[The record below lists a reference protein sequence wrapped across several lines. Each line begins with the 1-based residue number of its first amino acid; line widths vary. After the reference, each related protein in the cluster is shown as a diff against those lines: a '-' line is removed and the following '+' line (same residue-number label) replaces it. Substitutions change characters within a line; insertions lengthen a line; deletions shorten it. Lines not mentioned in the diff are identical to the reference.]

1 MDGSPSHAGFTV
13 RRADSRDAAALGTM
27 RAAQQLEIDGEP
39 PPLADDAYA
48 SACASFFARELDAT
62 DPWVVAWVAEADGRI
77 AGSVVLTLAPTLPR
91 RNIPESGPDGRIRSV
106 YVYPEL
112 RSRGIARALV
122 VSAIADA
129 AARDVARL
137 MLGASA
143 MGRPLYESLG
153 FVAKPDEM
161 MYDP

>member
-1 MDGSPSHAGFTV
+1 MRRLRTPNLPSGAPIRAM
-13 RRADSRDAAALGTM
+13 RRPSERCAPRNRERSLRGCRRSRTTST
-27 RAAQQLEIDGEP
+27 
-39 PPLADDAYA
+39 
-48 SACASFFARELDAT
+48 SACAAFFARELDAP
-62 DPWVVAWVAEADGRI
+62 DPWVVAWVAVAGGRI

-91 RNIPESGPDGRIRSV
+91 RGVPQSGPDGRIRSV

-112 RSRGIARALV
+112 RSRGVARALV
-122 VSAIADA
+122 VAAIADA
-129 AARDVARL
+129 DARDVARL

>member
-1 MDGSPSHAGFTV
+1 MDAPPPHAEFTV

-27 RAAQQLEIDGEP
+27 RAAQQREIVEGLS
-39 PPLADDAYA
+39 PLADDVYA
-48 SACASFFARELDAT
+48 SACAAFFARELDAP
-62 DPWVVAWVAEADGRI
+62 DPWVVAWVAVAGGRI

-91 RNIPESGPDGRIRSV
+91 RGVPQSGPDGRIRSV

-112 RSRGIARALV
+112 RSRGVARALV
-122 VSAIADA
+122 VAAIADA
-129 AARDVARL
+129 DARDVARL

>member
-13 RRADSRDAAALGTM
+13 RRADSRDAEALGTM
-27 RAAQQLEIDGEP
+27 RAAQQLEIDRQP
-39 PPLADDAYA
+39 PPLAGDAYA
-48 SACASFFARELDAT
+48 SACSTFFARELDAS
-62 DPWVVAWVAEADGRI
+62 DPWVVAWVAEAGGRI

-91 RNIPESGPDGRIRSV
+91 RGVLQSGPDGRIRSV

-112 RSRGIARALV
+112 RRRGIARALV
-122 VSAIADA
+122 VAAIEDA

-161 MYDP
+161 MYAP

>member
-1 MDGSPSHAGFTV
+1 MDASPSHAGFTV

-39 PPLADDAYA
+39 PPRADDAYA
-48 SACASFFARELDAT
+48 RACASFFARELDAT
-62 DPWVVAWVAEADGRI
+62 DPWVVAWVAEASERV

-91 RNIPESGPDGRIRSV
+91 RNVPESGPDGRIRSV

-112 RSRGIARALV
+112 RRRGIARALV
-122 VSAIADA
+122 LAAIEDA

-161 MYDP
+161 TYDP

>member
-48 SACASFFARELDAT
+48 SACASFFARELDAK

-77 AGSVVLTLAPTLPR
+77 AGSVVLTLEPTLRRSRMPPR
-91 RNIPESGPDGRIRSV
+91 ATSRASCSERRRWAARSTNRSDS
-106 YVYPEL
+106 L
-112 RSRGIARALV
+112 RS
-122 VSAIADA
+122 
-129 AARDVARL
+129 
-137 MLGASA
+137 
-143 MGRPLYESLG
+143 PT
-153 FVAKPDEM
+153 K
-161 MYDP
+161 